1 MSAARDGSCR
11 RRKKLSVAV
20 RAGVSTKV
28 ISNVLSGLSATVT
41 RAMLYDLEDHRER
54 IIYIQR
60 ADN

>member
-1 MSAARDGSCR
+1 VSAARDGPYG

-20 RAGVSTKV
+20 RAGISTQV
-28 ISNVLSGLSATVT
+28 ISNVLSGLSATVA
-41 RAMLYDLEDHRER
+41 RAMFHDLEDHRER